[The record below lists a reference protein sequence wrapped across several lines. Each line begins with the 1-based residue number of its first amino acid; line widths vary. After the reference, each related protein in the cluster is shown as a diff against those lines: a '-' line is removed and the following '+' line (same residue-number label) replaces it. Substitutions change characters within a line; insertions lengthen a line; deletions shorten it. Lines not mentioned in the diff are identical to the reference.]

1 MALHLKCNFVF
12 NFYSINVIQTIKF
25 TAMEK
30 KEEIIEE
37 NENKEKVNGIRSF
50 PKYDINPFLEG
61 IIPNTKGKTVGM
73 SKKPIDV
80 GEATGEEAFI
90 YLRKEVD
97 KERFMKIYIEQ
108 MRMLFDLSSKSLKV
122 FGYICESLPINGD
135 RIIFDIEE
143 AKKYTGYTTDKSIFL
158 AKTELLEKGF
168 LARTKTS
175 NVYYINLNVYFNG
188 DRLVVINDYN
198 VISEKSTSG
207 KINKKEKEY
216 LHLKNT
222 LPFNEK
228 I

>member
-1 MALHLKCNFVF
+1 MKK
-12 NFYSINVIQTIKF
+12 IE
-25 TAMEK
+25 EK
-30 KEEIIEE
+30 KEEKEI
-37 NENKEKVNGIRSF
+37 KEKNMGIRSF
-50 PKYDINPFLEG
+50 PKYDINPFLDG

-80 GEATGEEAFI
+80 GDANGETAFI
-90 YLRKEVD
+90 YLKKEVD

-108 MRMLFDLSSKSLKV
+108 MRMLFDLSSGALKV

-143 AKKYTGYTTDKSIFL
+143 AKKYTGYTTDKTIFS
-158 AKTELLEKGF
+158 AKTELLNKGF

-198 VISEKSTSG
+198 VTLEKSTG
-207 KINKKEKEY
+207 DKVVKKEKEF
-216 LHLKNT
+216 LHLKST
-222 LPFNEK
+222 LPFNEE